1 MGGSS
6 SHNLGLGTVCQG
18 GLKSAIQEQVAKM
31 DRVVTELSQ
40 LGLRSFLAF

>member
-18 GLKSAIQEQVAKM
+18 GLKGVIQEQVAKM
-31 DRVVTELSQ
+31 GVVTELSQ
-40 LGLRSFLAF
+40 PELRSSLAF

>member
-18 GLKSAIQEQVAKM
+18 GLKGAIQEQVAKM
-31 DRVVTELSQ
+31 GVVTELSQ
-40 LGLRSFLAF
+40 PGLRSSLAF